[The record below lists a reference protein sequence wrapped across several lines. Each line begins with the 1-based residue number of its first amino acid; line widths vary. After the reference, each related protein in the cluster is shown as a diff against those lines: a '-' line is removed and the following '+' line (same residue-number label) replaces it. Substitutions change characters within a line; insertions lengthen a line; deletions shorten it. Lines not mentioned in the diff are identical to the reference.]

1 MINKYDISLV
11 FWCSWTEIHIF
22 LKKIKT
28 CKKINNIDQLKV
40 IITQILRSELIA
52 AVLYLVIISVNEKN
66 NHDTC

>member
-1 MINKYDISLV
+1 M
-11 FWCSWTEIHIF
+11 
-22 LKKIKT
+22 
-28 CKKINNIDQLKV
+28 DQLKV